1 MFEQQSKDMVRNLL
15 RTFTEKGWLT
25 SKQDA
30 LDKLKDPDWAKK
42 LGYGHVGR
50 ILVSDMAAEECIK
63 FFDELESRS
72 MKRLTQ
78 GIHEFRSKAFLSQRE
93 LFERLAATQSPDVLF
108 VTCSDSRIVP
118 NLITQTEPGE
128 LFIIRNA
135 GNIIPPATAGST
147 GEGATLE
154 FAINYLKI
162 RDIIVCGHSN
172 CGAIKAILHPEL
184 TKSMPMLGD
193 WLGHA
198 GQTRKILDEQ
208 YANHTDEERMD
219 VAVQEN
225 VLVQLENLRTHPM
238 VAKSLAE
245 GTLSLHGWVY
255 QIHTGDVFAY
265 YPEVEQ
271 FLPVAEHHEVTPDKA
286 KKATPKSVLAI

>member
-15 RTFTEKGWLT
+15 RTFTERGLI
-25 SKQDA
+25 SGKQDA
-30 LDKLKDPDWAKK
+30 LAKLKNPDWVKN

-50 ILVSDMAAEECIK
+50 ILISDMAAEECCK
-63 FFDELESRS
+63 FFDELEARS

-78 GIHEFRSKAFLSQRE
+78 GIHEFRSKAFLSQKE

-118 NLITQTEPGE
+118 NLITMTEPGE

-154 FAINYLKI
+154 FAINLKI

-184 TKSMPMLGD
+184 LQNMPMMAD
-193 WLGHA
+193 WLEHA
-198 GQTRKILDEQ
+198 VGTRKILEEQ
-208 YANHTDEERMD
+208 YANHSEEERMD

-225 VLVQLENLRTHPM
+225 VLVQLENLRTHPL

-245 GTLSLHGWVY
+245 GKLNLHGWVY
-255 QIHTGDVFAY
+255 QIHTGDVFVY
-265 YPEVEQ
+265 YPELEQ
-271 FLPVAEHHEVTPDKA
+271 FLPITQQQDDKQGRKGA
-286 KKATPKSVLAI
+286 PSRALTI

>member
-15 RTFTEKGWLT
+15 RTFTEKGQV
-25 SKQDA
+25 SGKQDA
-30 LDKLKDPDWAKK
+30 LAKLKNPDWAKS

-50 ILVSDMAAEECIK
+50 ILVSDMAAEECCK
-63 FFDELESRS
+63 FFDELEARS
-72 MKRLTQ
+72 MKKLTQ
-78 GIHEFRSKAFLSQRE
+78 GIHEFRSKAFLSQKE

-118 NLITQTEPGE
+118 NLITMTEPGE

-135 GNIIPPATAGST
+135 GNIIPPATARST

-154 FAINYLKI
+154 FAINYLKV

-184 TKSMPMLGD
+184 LQNMPMMAA
-193 WLGHA
+193 WLQHA
-198 GQTRKILDEQ
+198 TGTKTILEEQ
-208 YANHTDEERMD
+208 YAEHSDEERMD

-238 VAKSLAE
+238 VAQCLAE
-245 GTLSLHGWVY
+245 GKLNLHGWVY
-255 QIHTGDVFAY
+255 QIHTGDVFVY
-265 YPEVEQ
+265 YPELEQ
-271 FLPVAEHHEVTPDKA
+271 FLPLVEHQEEG
-286 KKATPKSVLAI
+286 KSKGKGSSSRVLTI